1 LVSRTAGLDPEQM
14 FTLYEKCVLPAVLAH
29 KEKRKYEIPFMISP
43 DLLGLQIFIKNGE
56 DGLLFVATGVPI
68 SLSANDSLK
77 RLQTAADEMQR
88 LWCLFFPSTK
98 STVVDADELD
108 EMLGPILDSIII
120 GHNESQFWSA
130 LSPKLARYLTNGY
143 KGQSGSPCHCL
154 YQFFAWLLTVVL
166 MVIPCCWLWL
176 CGTVFPRYGRIQ
188 REEKANAVR
197 LSASYI
203 TVQPPV
209 ETKISL
215 PIDVFMLTPEEER
228 AIECSLGD
236 GGLMDDDCLQASG
249 RGGGGGAAGE
259 PGLDSIMHEA
269 INSIM
274 ERGERLESL
283 AAPSLDNEVLAV
295 FQQKKSRSGNLDLK
309 PTLSISSRSAAPE
322 RKSSRPADASTI
334 RSKKSCHVT

>member
-1 LVSRTAGLDPEQM
+1 M
-14 FTLYEKCVLPAVLAH
+14 CVCVCFFF
-29 KEKRKYEIPFMISP
+29 EW
-43 DLLGLQIFIKNGE
+43 Q
-56 DGLLFVATGVPI
+56 
-68 SLSANDSLK
+68 SANDSLK

-215 PIDVFMLTPEEER
+215 PIDVFKLTPEEER
-228 AIECSLGD
+228 AVQLNLIECGLGD
-236 GGLMDDDCLQASG
+236 GGLMDDDCTQASG

-269 INSIM
+269 DSINSIM

-283 AAPSLDNEVLAV
+283 AAPSLDNEVLSV

-322 RKSSRPADASTI
+322 KKRPP
-334 RSKKSCHVT
+334 C